1 MANSPG
7 TILRNRREEKK
18 LTLEQAAEGTNIRIH
33 FLQAIEEDRLGAIAS
48 QTQMR
53 GFTRLYASYLGL
65 SPQEILEPIPTIQEA
80 PLLEAEESEETPSPS
95 ILDKIKTSARFNLPK
110 KEAVEKSQSPKP
122 VAENLPDSVS
132 AQIFREIGA
141 DLERQ
146 REALGLSRND
156 IERQIKIRELYVYAL
171 ENGLI
176 EDLPSTVQGRGMLNN
191 YAAFMSLDPEP
202 LQTRFAEGLQQRR
215 LEKAEEE
222 LAKKKSPELRKYNA
236 PITGWRRYLTPDLII
251 GGGVFVVLFVLIIW
265 GAMQVIGSARLQ
277 AEPTAESISSILIA
291 TDTPA
296 PATLEVTSEVTLS
309 TTPDSGEV
317 ANTASVDLLAT
328 ITAVGNNPIQVV
340 VVAYQRAYLKV
351 VSDGVEKFSGRV
363 VPGGVYPF
371 TGSSKITLTTGN
383 AAAMQIYYN
392 QQDLG
397 ILGGSGQV
405 LNMDFTGNSMATVT
419 PQYTAVP
426 TSTMMPT
433 YTQQPTST
441 PTLTATPAT
450 PTITP
455 YRP

>member
-1 MANSPG
+1 MAISPG
-7 TILRNRREEKK
+7 TILRNKREEKK
-18 LTLEQAAEGTNIRIH
+18 LTLEQAAAGTNIRIH

-48 QTQMR
+48 QTQLR
-53 GFTRLYASYLGL
+53 GFTRLYASYLGVN
-65 SPQEILEPIPTIQEA
+65 PQDILEPAAPVQEA
-80 PLLEAEESEETPSPS
+80 PVVETPQPDESTSPS
-95 ILDKIKTSARFNLPK
+95 ILDKIKINTKINLPK
-110 KEAVEKSQSPKP
+110 REPVEKPLPPKRSIES
-122 VAENLPDSVS
+122 VSNSVS
-132 AQIFREIGA
+132 AQMFREIGA
-141 DLERQ
+141 ELERQ

-171 ENGLI
+171 ENGMI

-191 YAAFMSLDPEP
+191 YAAFMNLDPEP

-222 LAKKKSPELRKYNA
+222 LAKKKNPELKKYNA

-277 AEPTAESISSILIA
+277 AEPTAESISSILIG
-291 TDTPA
+291 TDTPV
-296 PATLEVTSEVTLS
+296 PSTIEVTPEAALS
-309 TTPDSGEV
+309 TTSEGGEV
-317 ANTASVDLLAT
+317 VNTASVDLLAT
-328 ITAVGNNPIQVV
+328 ITAVGNKPIQVV

-351 VSDGVEKFSGRV
+351 VSDGIEKFSGRV

-371 TGSSKITLTTGN
+371 TGSSKITLTSGN

-397 ILGGSGQV
+397 ILGTSGQV
-405 LNMDFTGNSMATVT
+405 LNLDFTGNSMATVT
-419 PQYTAVP
+419 PQYTAIP
-426 TSTMMPT
+426 TATMMPT

-441 PTLTATPAT
+441 PTLTATPVT